1 MSICFIVGHGKSKNG
16 GYDSGAVCKDYHEFR
31 IAKEIARY
39 AQIYYN
45 STYTE
50 RCELMNYEGDK
61 YLTERISA
69 VNNAGYDF
77 VAEFHLNAGGGTGTE
92 CYHHIGG
99 AEGEKYAAKIS
110 AAISE
115 TLGIKNRGAKTKTS
129 SDGRDYFA
137 IIRETKP
144 TAVLIETAFIDTANV
159 ELINTPDGQKKCG
172 EAIAKAVAKVRN
184 AQLKAAAENEKIYR
198 VQVGAFKNYDN
209 ALALL
214 DKLKFIG
221 FKDAFIK
228 WE

>member
-1 MSICFIVGHGKSKNG
+1 M
-16 GYDSGAVCKDYHEFR
+16 
-31 IAKEIARY
+31 
-39 AQIYYN
+39 
-45 STYTE
+45 
-50 RCELMNYEGDK
+50 
-61 YLTERISA
+61 
-69 VNNAGYDF
+69 
-77 VAEFHLNAGGGTGTE
+77 
-92 CYHHIGG
+92 
-99 AEGEKYAAKIS
+99 
-110 AAISE
+110 
-115 TLGIKNRGAKTKTS
+115 
-129 SDGRDYFA
+129 
-137 IIRETKP
+137 
-144 TAVLIETAFIDTANV
+144 IETAFIDTADV